1 MHKNIDASMG
11 NNPIKALVY
20 HNTRKKF
27 NEKVIFLYDFK
38 NIMMKMGWIKF
49 LNRPVINWFRIL
61 LNHLLL
67 DSRIYWPSFN
77 AILASGDGKR
87 A

>member
-27 NEKVIFLYDFK
+27 NEKVIFLFDFK
-38 NIMMKMGWIKF
+38 KQYVENSNGSG
-49 LNRPVINWFRIL
+49 LNQIPK
-61 LNHLLL
+61 
-67 DSRIYWPSFN
+67 SPSHQL
-77 AILASGDGKR
+77 I
-87 A
+87 

>member
-1 MHKNIDASMG
+1 MTTKYITWFIAVQDFEWFIMHKHIDASMG

-38 NIMMKMGWIKF
+38 NNMLKM
-49 LNRPVINWFRIL
+49 
-61 LNHLLL
+61 
-67 DSRIYWPSFN
+67 S
-77 AILASGDGKR
+77 
-87 A
+87 